1 MGSAIKI
8 RTNYSA
14 AEVRRLARGSKDSR
28 QSRWLLS
35 LAAVLDGMAGR
46 MRRGSAAWTV
56 RRYGTGCTASTKPVR
71 RG

>member
-8 RTNYSA
+8 RTDYSA
-14 AEVRRLARGSKDSR
+14 AEVRRLARGSKDSK
-28 QSRWLLS
+28 QSRRLLS
-35 LAAVLDGMAGR
+35 LAAVLDGMSR
-46 MRRGSAAWTV
+46 EDAARIGGMDV